1 MIRAYA
7 RVLPTARFSTAH
19 MVVDGSNAFES
30 AKGSSEH
37 YPSTR
42 SDEIVASLPQNCEV
56 CSERRIP
63 VSHVPLASL

>member
-1 MIRAYA
+1 
-7 RVLPTARFSTAH
+7 